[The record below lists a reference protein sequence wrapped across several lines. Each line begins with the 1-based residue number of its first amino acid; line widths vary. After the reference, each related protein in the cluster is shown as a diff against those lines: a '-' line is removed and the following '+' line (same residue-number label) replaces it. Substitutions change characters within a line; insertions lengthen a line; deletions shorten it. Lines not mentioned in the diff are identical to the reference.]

1 VSTLDH
7 KLEPEV
13 KEVHRLEVIT
23 GTGRRRQFTE
33 DFKAQVVEETL
44 APGAVVSN
52 IARRRGLTP
61 QQVFTWRRQARRL
74 TAGMESKT
82 AQFAPAIVETATTP
96 APARTPDRKRTRQ
109 SDQRGGSI
117 EVEIQGMTVRIG
129 RGADAKTIAA
139 VLRALKAGA

>member
-1 VSTLDH
+1 MSTLNQ

-61 QQVFTWRRQARRL
+61 QQVFTWRRQARQ
-74 TAGMESKT
+74 A
-82 AQFAPAIVETATTP
+82 APQPTENEAPTFVETALP
-96 APARTPDRKRTRQ
+96 SPLARKRPRTHLMDR
-109 SDQRGGSI
+109 SSGSI
-117 EVEIQGMTVRIG
+117 EVEIEGVTVRVG
-129 RGADAKTIAA
+129 CGTDAKTIAA
-139 VLRALKAGA
+139 MLRALKAGA